1 MLYAIYYWVA
11 HSILLEGGS
20 ISILVIGPV
29 KFTGW
34 AGKRIRPIEKEPQ
47 SRLPS
52 YYLMIIF
59 VERLRLLP
67 VCRK

>member
-47 SRLPS
+47 SRLFLKNIQKF
-52 YYLMIIF
+52 YI
-59 VERLRLLP
+59 
-67 VCRK
+67 